1 MAGKLSAA
9 TATGGVGQVSALCRH
24 LEFFAAHPARVVTPL
39 SNGELNLNY
48 RVETCRGMYALRR
61 YPASTSGVCRQQ
73 ELRCQHA
80 AAVAGI
86 APAPLCLNNHLQVLI
101 SEFIPGGACFEVT
114 TQTMPIL
121 ASTLAKLHQLPT
133 RTAVL
138 QPLNYLQQLAEHLT
152 KHCRQVLLNADGQLF
167 ARLLRAAAHFQTLPT
182 DEVLCHL
189 DLHGGNMLWA
199 EQKLWLLDFEYA
211 QSADSCLDLAAIS
224 LNFQLSG
231 AAEQQLLA
239 AYQQQRAIEGGADAA
254 LSAKL
259 MLAKI
264 IFSGFCWLWYLSL
277 QQKMPSCQQQAQYW
291 QQQLTEQLALQPS

>member
-9 TATGGVGQVSALCRH
+9 TATGGVGPVSALCRH
-24 LEFFAAHPARVVTPL
+24 LEFFAAHPALAVTPL

-48 RVETCRGMYALRR
+48 QVETCRGMYALRR
-61 YPASTSGVCRQQ
+61 YPASSSGVCRQQ

-101 SEFIPGGACFEVT
+101 SEFIQGGSRFEVT
-114 TQTMPIL
+114 TQTIPIL
-121 ASTLAKLHQLPT
+121 ACTLAKLHKLRT
-133 RTAVL
+133 RTALL
-138 QPLNYLQQLAEHLT
+138 QPVNYLQQLAQHVAESSGHE
-152 KHCRQVLLNADGQLF
+152 LLHADAPLF
-167 ARLLRAAAHFQTLPT
+167 ARLLRAAKHYQTLPT

-199 EQKLWLLDFEYA
+199 KQKLWLLDFEYA
-211 QSADSCLDLAAIS
+211 QSADSCLDLAAVS
-224 LNFQLSG
+224 LNFQLS
-231 AAEQQLLA
+231 AATEQQLLA
-239 AYQQQRAIEGGADAA
+239 AYQQHRAIGVGVDTA

-259 MLAKI
+259 VLAKI

-277 QQKMPSCQQQAQYW
+277 QQKLTSCQQQAQYW